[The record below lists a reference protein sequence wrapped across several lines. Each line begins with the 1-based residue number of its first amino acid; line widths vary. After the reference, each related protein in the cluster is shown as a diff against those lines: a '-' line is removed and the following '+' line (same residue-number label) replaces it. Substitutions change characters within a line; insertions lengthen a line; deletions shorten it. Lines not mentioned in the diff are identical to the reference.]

1 MHVQTEE
8 QIHCVNSALE
18 AANSS
23 KPLVIEAGAGCG
35 KTTTLQSI
43 SSALFETGHA
53 KQLYLAYNSALAAA
67 GREAFSS
74 GVEVRTVHSA
84 AYRALSK
91 ALAHRKT
98 GSVYSKHIIDALA
111 LDGRVGVPDKFAY
124 ARALLTSMERFCASA
139 DNNISLDH
147 IAQWLLHDAISVEQ
161 AIEDTQQLFQLV
173 SPLSKGSI
181 PVSHDAYLKTWHLLG
196 APGMNEYDSVLV
208 DEAQDSSAVML
219 GCLEHANNL
228 IAVGDSAQQIY
239 AFRGAVDALRNM
251 DGRRCSLSQSFRFG
265 PEVAILANK
274 LLQKKK
280 AKPGLVLKGMASKG
294 TTLTAAPKGEAVTK
308 IYRTNAELVKD
319 ALMLYDYNRSDQVF
333 VIGDLEDL
341 ALKVR
346 TAFDLKR
353 GILSGKKHPSFFQF
367 KSFYEAEC
375 WAEKYADAEIA
386 QIISMTKEFD
396 SRSSDVVGMLENLGA
411 RTKANKKPPVDARFV
426 LTTAHRCKGLEWAN
440 TIIASDFDKLFTP
453 FNQKRL
459 GSKVDDELNLL
470 YVALTRG
477 IQTVDIRSS
486 YLMDI
491 ASS

>member
-1 MHVQTEE
+1 MYVKTEE
-8 QIHCVNSALE
+8 QIQCVNSALQ
-18 AANSS
+18 AANFST
-23 KPLVIEAGAGCG
+23 PLIIEAGAGCG
-35 KTTTLQSI
+35 KTTTLHSI
-43 SSALFETGHA
+43 SSALFEAGHA

-67 GREAFSS
+67 GREAFPS
-74 GVEVRTVHSA
+74 GVEVRTVHSV

-111 LDGRVGVPDKFAY
+111 LEGRSGVPDKFAY
-124 ARALLTSMERFCASA
+124 ARALLTSMERFCAS
-139 DNNISLDH
+139 DDKNICLEH
-147 IAQWLLHDAISVEQ
+147 IAQWLLHDTISLEQ
-161 AIEDTQQLFQLV
+161 AIDDTQRLFQLV

-181 PVSHDAYLKTWHLLG
+181 PVTHDAYLKTWHLLG

-239 AFRGAVDALRNM
+239 AFRGAVDALTNM
-251 DGRRCSLSQSFRFG
+251 DGLRCSLSQSFRFG

-280 AKPGLVLKGMASKG
+280 VKPGLVLKGNADNG
-294 TTLTAAPKGEAVTK
+294 TSLTAAPKCEAVTK

-319 ALMLYDYNRSDQVF
+319 ALMLYDYNLSDKVF

-341 ALKVR
+341 AFKVR

-353 GILSGKKHPSFFQF
+353 GEHSGKKHPSFFQF
-367 KSFYEAEC
+367 KSFFEAEC

-386 QIISMTKEFD
+386 QIISMTKEFE
-396 SRSSDVVGMLENLGA
+396 SRSGDVVGMLENLGA
-411 RTKANKKPPVDARFV
+411 RTKAHKKPPKDARFV
-426 LTTAHRCKGLEWAN
+426 LTTAHRCKGLEWPN
-440 TIIASDFDKLFTP
+440 TIIASDFDRLLTS

-459 GSKVDDELNLL
+459 GSKLDDELNLL

-486 YLMDI
+486 YLLDI
-491 ASS
+491 AET